1 MRSSCESEE
10 AGIQCFQEDLGSRFR
25 GSDEKNGFSTVWKD
39 LKMVGQEVFRF
50 KALLRQMGKRD
61 LFKMA
66 FSQKERNCLLG
77 GACPF
82 LLEYH
87 RILFCVSEILGQGC
101 QIEKLRLLSDENAH
115 SEDEISLKAVKL
127 AIGPCLP
134 GLG

>member
-1 MRSSCESEE
+1 MRSSCQSTE

-39 LKMVGQEVFRF
+39 LKMAGQEVFRF
-50 KALLRQMGKRD
+50 KALLRQMGKRN

-66 FSQKERNCLLG
+66 FSQKEKNCMLG

-87 RILFCVSEILGQGC
+87 YILFCVSEILGQGC
-101 QIEKLRLLSDENAH
+101 QIEKSRLLS
-115 SEDEISLKAVKL
+115 SESAQNEGERPKERGRAAGPWLFSLD
-127 AIGPCLP
+127 
-134 GLG
+134 